1 MSEEYRNHRT
11 AWTLGELTFVETY
24 YGKIPTTEIAT
35 HLGRTLT
42 AIRLAAQELGL
53 CKVHAVPWT
62 EEEKEV
68 IRTHY
73 ADGEGITFVGQLL
86 PGRTRKTIFAMAKK
100 MGVKSLRSWQKNE
113 VCILTQFYPKMGTK
127 VVQKLPR
134 RSVESIKIKASQLG
148 LKYTRLK
155 VRETPVQRWTD
166 DEWRLLEKNLHLF
179 PSEMTVLFPNR
190 TKLAIEKAKER
201 LRIRHNMPGKSKNT
215 LS

>member
-11 AWTLGELTFVETY
+11 AWTLGELTFVEAH

-35 HLGRTLT
+35 HLGRTVT
-42 AIRLAAQELGL
+42 AIRLAAKELGL
-53 CKVHAVPWT
+53 CKVQAGSWT
-62 EEEKEV
+62 EEEKAV
-68 IRTHY
+68 LRTHY
-73 ADGEGITFVGQLL
+73 ADGAGIAYVQTQL
-86 PGRTRKTIFAMAKK
+86 PGRAKHSITEK
-100 MGVKSLRSWQKNE
+100 ARDMGITSARNWHPDE
-113 VCILTQFYPKMGTK
+113 VRILTQFYPKMGTK

-148 LKYTRLK
+148 LKYTKLK

-201 LRIRHNMPGKSKNT
+201 LRKRNNMPGGSKNT

>member
-1 MSEEYRNHRT
+1 M
-11 AWTLGELTFVETY
+11 GELMFVETH
-24 YGKIPTTEIAT
+24 YGMLPVAEIAVY
-35 HLGRTLT
+35 LGRTVT

-53 CKVHAVPWT
+53 CKVQADSWT

-100 MGVKSLRSWQKNE
+100 MGVKSLRSWQENE
-113 VCILTQFYPKMGTK
+113 VHILMRFYPKMGTK
-127 VVQKLPR
+127 VVLKLPR

-148 LKYTRLK
+148 LKYTKLK
-155 VRETPVQRWTD
+155 VRETPVQSWSD
-166 DEWRLLEKNLHLF
+166 DEWHLLEKNLHLF
-179 PSEMTVLFPNR
+179 PSEMTMLFPNR

-201 LRIRHNMPGKSKNT
+201 LRKGHNMRGKSKNT
-215 LS
+215 PS